1 MTLYD
6 TAIYTGSGLYG
17 GLNAGPSSDVFT
29 GNTLNVHGQIQA
41 ATLQNF
47 QNLNFYDVADDT
59 ASVDLSKSAV
69 IGDGKNTI
77 TNVAIVS
84 LKNQT
89 GDIPEEYVLV
99 HTPAA
104 SSSFTGTNLYVNGN
118 TVVTIGPDGSYVPYS
133 GTVANDGTMDNAT
146 GSAGMTKSQY
156 GLRKGFLT
164 FDVDFFIKNGQDLI
178 ARWKKN
184 APVEVDPETEQ
195 FSATRQASAA
205 LMDEG
210 ADFVAGE
217 GIDRALQ
224 ASQCL
229 PGEPC
234 GAKAF
239 MAVNG
244 GYSTFKAGT
253 TINMGYGSL
262 VAGLARQCKIGPMG
276 YLAGAF
282 FETGLGRFHSEYE
295 TDNSRAIDREGH
307 DYYYGAGALAK
318 VFLNRDALR
327 GLYAEGSIRYGLMM
341 SDWQS
346 HDINISGRTAD
357 WDGRAPYLTAHGGL
371 GYMWDV
377 TDNVTAD
384 VYAKYFWGHLWGDD
398 GTICGQKFE
407 FDDIYSSR
415 VRTDARLNFKKDETF
430 SWYLGG
436 AWEHQFDAKSTGS
449 IYGYDVPSTDL
460 RGNTAIA
467 EAGIYFRPKADSDFS
482 FMLGTTG
489 YFGEKREGVTG
500 HLQVRYEF

>member
-1 MTLYD
+1 M
-6 TAIYTGSGLYG
+6 
-17 GLNAGPSSDVFT
+17 
-29 GNTLNVHGQIQA
+29 
-41 ATLQNF
+41 
-47 QNLNFYDVADDT
+47 
-59 ASVDLSKSAV
+59 DLSKSAV

-118 TVVTIGPDGSYVPYS
+118 TVVTIGSDGSYVPYS

-295 TDNSRAIDREGH
+295 TDNSRAIDSEGH
-307 DYYYGAGALAK
+307 DYYYGVGALAK

-341 SDWQS
+341 SDWRS

-357 WDGRAPYLTAHGGL
+357 WDGRAPYLTAQGGL

-415 VRTDARLNFKKDETF
+415 VRTGARLNFKKDETF

-449 IYGYDVPSTDL
+449 IYGYEVPSTDL